1 MAAKR
6 FATPALSDAPAPAKV
21 TTRFFDGSASRW
33 KRMLRYYITD
43 RHAAGGTEALLGFV
57 QRAMHEGVERIQIR
71 EKDLS
76 ARDLCALARRI
87 LVLPNPRATRILV
100 NSRADVALASGAHGV
115 HLPSNSIG
123 PRTLRT
129 IAPPGFLIGVSAHN
143 LDELRAAETEG
154 ADFVVFSPI
163 FETASK
169 AAYGPPQ
176 GLDRL
181 REAVRAVTIPV
192 LALGGVTMQ
201 NAAECLA
208 AGAAGIA
215 GISLFQHFAVPTKTP
230 AITRCSAPGSD
241 E

>member
-1 MAAKR
+1 
-6 FATPALSDAPAPAKV
+6 
-21 TTRFFDGSASRW
+21 
-33 KRMLRYYITD
+33 MLRYYITD
-43 RHAAGGTEALLGFV
+43 RHAAGGTAALLEF
-57 QRAMHEGVERIQIR
+57 VERALREGIERVQIR

-87 LVLPNPRATRILV
+87 LELPNPHATRILV
-100 NSRADVALASGAHGV
+100 NSRTDVALACGAHGV

-123 PRTLRT
+123 PRVWRAIT
-129 IAPPGFLIGVSAHN
+129 PPGFLVGVSAHS

-154 ADFVVFSPI
+154 ADFAVFSPI

-192 LALGGVTMQ
+192 LALGGVTAQ
-201 NAAECLA
+201 NVPQCMA

-215 GISLFQHFAVPTKTP
+215 GISLFQPLL
-230 AITRCSAPGSD
+230 RRSG
-241 E
+241 